1 LAIVV
6 RQATTADLDALVPL
20 FDAYR
25 VFYRKTSDPELARTF
40 LSERLSRNQSVVFL
54 AMREDGAAVGFTQ
67 LYPSF
72 SSAAAAPVFILNDLF
87 VAPDARRNG
96 RGSVKRWF
104 FYPCDRRASPLFS
117 TLVQFI
123 KSVPKSQSERPG
135 WSHPVQSGESPEAPL
150 SRGRKQAAASG
161 VG

>member
-40 LSERLSRNQSVVFL
+40 LAERLSRNQSVVFL
-54 AMREDGAAVGFTQ
+54 ALRGNGAAVGFTQ

-104 FYPCDRRASPLFS
+104 FYPVTGGQVLCFQRWYNSSNQCRNRNRNGPDGHILFNPANRRRL
-117 TLVQFI
+117 
-123 KSVPKSQSERPG
+123 R
-135 WSHPVQSGESPEAPL
+135 
-150 SRGRKQAAASG
+150 
-161 VG
+161 

>member
-1 LAIVV
+1 MAIVV

-20 FDAYR
+20 FGAYR

-96 RGSVKRWF
+96 VG
-104 FYPCDRRASPLFS
+104 AL
-117 TLVQFI
+117 L
-123 KSVPKSQSERPG
+123 
-135 WSHPVQSGESPEAPL
+135 L
-150 SRGRKQAAASG
+150 AAAVRFACAAGAVWLTLSTEVTNRTAQALYEKEG
-161 VG
+161 WVRQSDFFVYNLGLV